1 MTKINIKPLGTDAE
15 AASMTDTPHQEKLHE
30 VRPATAAKAGY
41 GFTLFGMLVIS
52 ALGAGFAFVYLKKA
66 ASETELA
73 RETSRS
79 ATAPAIVEVVSVVE
93 APATHPLTL
102 PGSVA
107 AWYQSTIYARV
118 DGYVANWTA
127 DIGDHV
133 KKGQILALLET
144 PDMDS
149 RLVAAQAKVA
159 VDQVL
164 IAERRSNAEFAKST
178 LKRWN
183 DSPKG
188 VVSDQ
193 ERDAKKAANDDAIGK
208 LNEALAQ
215 LGLDK
220 AEAERYVSL
229 VNFKNVVAPY
239 DGVIT
244 ERRIDVGN
252 LVTAGSNTNTTLL
265 YRIQQDDPLR
275 INIDVPQSAALGMQP
290 GTAVAIHR
298 DDGSSVV
305 FRGSVT
311 RTANEID
318 HKTRTLRVEV
328 DLPNPDHKLVPG
340 MYVDVTFDIVSKGLL
355 QVPPAALVF
364 RSSGAEIGV
373 VDESNRIYFRKVS
386 IVQDYGNL
394 VELGSGVAAGERVA
408 LNINSEIADGDQVEV
423 HETKVNVS
431 KGDSAKPR

>member
-1 MTKINIKPLGTDAE
+1 
-15 AASMTDTPHQEKLHE
+15 MTDTPHEEKLPG
-30 VRPATAAKAGY
+30 VSRATAAKAGY
-41 GFTLFGMLVIS
+41 GFTLFGFLVIA
-52 ALGAGFAFVYLKKA
+52 ALGTGFAVVYLKKA

-73 RETSRS
+73 RETARS
-79 ATAPAIVEVVSVVE
+79 ARAPAIVEVVLVVE

-118 DGYVANWTA
+118 DGYVENWTA
-127 DIGDHV
+127 NIGDHV
-133 KKGQILALLET
+133 TKGQVLALLET

-149 RLVAAQAKVA
+149 RLVAAQAKVTA
-159 VDQVL
+159 DEALV
-164 IAERRSNAEFAKST
+164 AKSESNAQFAKTT

-208 LNEALAQ
+208 LNEAQAQ

-220 AEAERYVSL
+220 AEADRYASL
-229 VNFKNVVAPY
+229 VNFKNVTAPY

-252 LVTAGSNTNTTLL
+252 LVTAGSNSNTTLL

-275 INIDVPQSAALGMQP
+275 IMVDVPQSAASGVKL
-290 GTAVAIHR
+290 GTAATIR
-298 DDGSSVV
+298 PDDGSSVTFSGTV
-305 FRGSVT
+305 S
-311 RTANEID
+311 RTTDEID
-318 HKTRTLRVEV
+318 PKTRTLRVEI
-328 DLPNPDHKLVPG
+328 DLPNSDHALVPG
-340 MYVDVTFDIVSKGLL
+340 MYVDVQFDIASRGLL

-373 VDESNRIYFRKVS
+373 VDAKNRISFRKVS
-386 IVQDYGNL
+386 IVQDHGNL

-423 HETKVNVS
+423 HETKLSVS